1 MLVFSKREWRSTAPE
16 WAGLIGPADAVQNTS
31 GETERTECEGKTD
44 EDTNPNEHEGS
55 SQNDQQY
62 LPRLSTDGDAYADLT
77 RSLNNRELIRPY
89 NPTVAISVRAD
100 QRAPA
105 TALE

>member
-55 SQNDQQY
+55 S
-62 LPRLSTDGDAYADLT
+62 A
-77 RSLNNRELIRPY
+77 E
-89 NPTVAISVRAD
+89 
-100 QRAPA
+100 
-105 TALE
+105 